1 MNLKRKSILLA
12 GIFLAFN
19 ATAWTAVAQ
28 ENVIR
33 LATTTST
40 DNSGLLRQL
49 LPVFEQTYGITVHTI
64 VGGTGRALNHA
75 RSGDVDVIL
84 VHAREAELKLIE
96 EGFGVSRNEVMYNEF
111 VIVGPGDNSA
121 GIESGDGLGGALT
134 KVSAAGALFIS
145 RGDDSGT
152 HKKELSLWQDAGIV
166 PDGTWYREVGQGM
179 GKALQIADQLGAYTM
194 SDKGTWLFTKNRLLS
209 LKLLL
214 EGASDGRNVYS
225 AIAVNPEKH
234 SNVNYASAGL
244 LVEWLQSPQARE
256 LIANYKIGGETLF
269 YPVATSEQ

>member
-111 VIVGPGDNSA
+111 VIVGPSDNSA

-152 HKKELSLWQDAGIV
+152 HKKELSLWEDADIV

-234 SNVNYASAGL
+234 SNVNYESAKL
-244 LVEWLQSPQARE
+244 LVEWLQSPQARK

-269 YPVATSEQ
+269 YPVVSSEQ

>member
-12 GIFLAFN
+12 GIFLALN

-28 ENVIR
+28 DNVIR

-234 SNVNYASAGL
+234 SNVNYESADL

-269 YPVATSEQ
+269 YPVASSEQ

>member
-12 GIFLAFN
+12 GIFLALN

-152 HKKELSLWQDAGIV
+152 HKKELSLWEDAGIV

-225 AIAVNPEKH
+225 AIAVSPEKH
-234 SNVNYASAGL
+234 SNVNYESAGL

-269 YPVATSEQ
+269 YPVASSEQ

>member
-12 GIFLAFN
+12 GIFLALN
-19 ATAWTAVAQ
+19 VTAWTAVAQ

-214 EGASDGRNVYS
+214 EGAIDGWNVYS

-234 SNVNYASAGL
+234 SNVNYESANL

-269 YPVATSEQ
+269 YPVASSEQ

>member
-1 MNLKRKSILLA
+1 MKRKFILLA
-12 GIFLAFN
+12 GIFLALN

-40 DNSGLLRQL
+40 DNSGLLQQL

-84 VHAREAELKLIE
+84 VHARDAEVKLIE

-111 VIVGPGDNSA
+111 VIVGPGNNSA

-152 HKKELSLWQDAGIV
+152 HKKELSLWEDAGIV

-234 SNVNYASAGL
+234 SNVNYESSNL

-269 YPVATSEQ
+269 YPVASSKQ

>member
-12 GIFLAFN
+12 GIFLALN

-28 ENVIR
+28 DNVIR

-49 LPVFEQTYGITVHTI
+49 LPVFEEIYGITVHTI

-152 HKKELSLWQDAGIV
+152 HKKELSLWEDAGIV

-225 AIAVNPEKH
+225 AIAVSPEKH
-234 SNVNYASAGL
+234 SNVNYESANL

-269 YPVATSEQ
+269 YPVASNEQ

>member
-1 MNLKRKSILLA
+1 MNLKRKFILLA
-12 GIFLAFN
+12 GIFLALN
-19 ATAWTAVAQ
+19 VTAWTAVAQ

-49 LPVFEQTYGITVHTI
+49 LPVFEQIYGITVHTI

-179 GKALQIADQLGAYTM
+179 GKTLQIADQLGAHTM

-225 AIAVNPEKH
+225 AIAVNPAKH
-234 SNVNYASAGL
+234 SNVNYESANL

-269 YPVATSEQ
+269 YPVASSEQ

>member
-1 MNLKRKSILLA
+1 MKRKFILLA
-12 GIFLAFN
+12 GIFLALN

-28 ENVIR
+28 DNVIR

-49 LPVFEQTYGITVHTI
+49 LPVFEQIYGIVVHTI

-84 VHAREAELKLIE
+84 VHARDAEVKLIE

-111 VIVGPGDNSA
+111 VIVGPGNNSA

-152 HKKELSLWQDAGIV
+152 HKKELSLWEDAGIV

-234 SNVNYASAGL
+234 SNVNYESSNL

-269 YPVATSEQ
+269 YPVASSKQ

>member
-1 MNLKRKSILLA
+1 MNLKRKFILLA
-12 GIFLAFN
+12 GIFLALN

-40 DNSGLLRQL
+40 DNSGLLQQL

-84 VHAREAELKLIE
+84 VHARDAEVKLIE

-111 VIVGPGDNSA
+111 VIVGPGNNSA

-152 HKKELSLWQDAGIV
+152 HKKELSLWEDAGIV

-234 SNVNYASAGL
+234 SNVNYESSNL

-269 YPVATSEQ
+269 YPVASSKQ

>member
-1 MNLKRKSILLA
+1 MLA
-12 GIFLAFN
+12 GIFLALN
-19 ATAWTAVAQ
+19 ATAWTAIAQ
-28 ENVIR
+28 DNVIR

-134 KVSAAGALFIS
+134 KVSVAGALFIS

-234 SNVNYASAGL
+234 SSVNYVSAGL
-244 LVEWLQSPQARE
+244 LVEWLQSPQAKE

-269 YPVATSEQ
+269 YPVASSEQ